1 MSEARTLRANSV
13 ASVLGTVVS
22 ALLSVLYISLGA
34 RWLGPAEYGNVGALV
49 ALGNVLQLA
58 LSPLE
63 AGLTLSIATHAG
75 RGEQAELAAF
85 ARRAL
90 RSLLLLSAPL
100 MLLWATVSLIVS
112 HLGAHYPLLPLV
124 LVGLFF
130 IAGVVICLPRAV
142 LRGRELFVTLSL
154 NIGIESALR
163 LALGV
168 ALLQLFHSAAAMIAG
183 YALAT
188 WFAVIH
194 AARTMHAGLP
204 AAEATSESP
213 VGLDVAELAGPFRAL
228 SAPLMG
234 VHLYSALLVNLDVL
248 AAKHYLSAHEAG
260 LYAGAAAISRI
271 VAVGAT
277 PILLVLFS
285 RLANLSAA
293 HASTQRTLRLGAL
306 AIGGGLFASLLV
318 PAFFGHLLLR
328 ASLGS
333 AFVGAEHVLL
343 IQWASACVLTLQTF
357 FADALLATSR
367 MRAPFLLLVPVAGML
382 LGLWA
387 SHDSPSAI
395 AQVSLGVC
403 VSLGSVVFYTLWR
416 LRAPI
421 PRA

>member
-1 MSEARTLRANSV
+1 MSESRTLTANSV

-22 ALLSVLYISLGA
+22 ALLSVVYISLGA
-34 RWLGPAEYGNVGALV
+34 RWLGPAEYGNVGALI

-63 AGLTLSIATHAG
+63 AGLTLSIATHSG
-75 RGEQAELAAF
+75 RGEQAELALF
-85 ARRAL
+85 ARGALRAL
-90 RSLLLLSAPL
+90 LVLSLPLALAWALASLLA
-100 MLLWATVSLIVS
+100 AR
-112 HLGAHYPLLPLV
+112 LGAHYPLLALV

-142 LRGRELFVTLSL
+142 LRGRELFVPLSL
-154 NIGIESALR
+154 NIGVESALR

-168 ALLQLFHSAAAMIAG
+168 ALLQLFHSAAAMVAG

-194 AARTMHAGLP
+194 SARAMAVGLP
-204 AAEATSESP
+204 APAVSAARSSFA
-213 VGLDVAELAGPFRAL
+213 LAELTRPFRSL

-248 AAKHYLSAHEAG
+248 AAKHYLPAHDAG

-293 HASTQRTLRLGAL
+293 RASTQRTLRLGAA
-306 AIGGGLFASLLV
+306 AIACGLFASLIV
-318 PAFFGHLLLR
+318 PAFFGELLLR

-333 AFVGAEHVLL
+333 AYVGAERVLL

-367 MRAPFLLLVPVAGML
+367 MRAPFLLLLPVFGML
-382 LGLWA
+382 LGLWLF
-387 SHDSPSAI
+387 HDSPSAI
-395 AQVSLGVC
+395 AEVSLTVGAT
-403 VSLGSVVFYTLWR
+403 LGTGVFYTLWR
-416 LRAPI
+416 LRAPV
-421 PRA
+421 PHA

>member
-1 MSEARTLRANSV
+1 
-13 ASVLGTVVS
+13 VS
-22 ALLSVLYISLGA
+22 ALLSVVYISLGA

-75 RGEQAELAAF
+75 RGELSELGAF

-90 RSLLLLSAPL
+90 RALLVLSLPL
-100 MLLWATVSLIVS
+100 ALLWGGASVIAAR
-112 HLGAHYPLLPLV
+112 LGAHYPLLALV

-142 LRGRELFVTLSL
+142 LRGRELFVPLSL
-154 NIGIESALR
+154 NIGVESALR

-188 WFAVIH
+188 WFALVH
-194 AARTMHAGLP
+194 SARAMHRGLP
-204 AAEATSESP
+204 AAEAP
-213 VGLDVAELAGPFRAL
+213 VAGSLLDWVELARPFRSL

-293 HASTQRTLRLGAL
+293 RASTQRTLRLGAL
-306 AIGGGLFASLLV
+306 AIGSGLFASLIV
-318 PAFFGHLLLR
+318 PACFGDLLLR
-328 ASLGS
+328 ASLGG

-367 MRAPFLLLVPVAGML
+367 MRAPFLLLLPVAGML
-382 LGLWA
+382 TGLA
-387 SHDSPSAI
+387 TFHDSPSAI
-395 AQVSLGVC
+395 AQVSLVVC
-403 VSLGSVVFYTLWR
+403 LTLGSGVFYTLWR
-416 LRAPI
+416 LREPLPQA
-421 PRA
+421 